1 MSADLRNDEGQRGP
15 GRSDPP
21 GRLRCSAGS
30 SSSSSGCSLFAKWLR
45 SSSRCC
51 SASSSPSPAGRWSA
65 YSSGV
70 ASGTEFALALAIF
83 AVPLAV
89 ILLAACVA
97 ALSVGELVVQIPRYE
112 SRLNAAVAAL
122 QDQLTQLGIGADA
135 GAITAIISP
144 ERIFAFVR
152 PVASAVSEAG
162 GAMFVVAFTVI
173 YALAGG
179 TSLRARAAAAFGE
192 HHPLVL
198 GTERFATD
206 LRRYLVVHPK
216 LGLFAAVLSF
226 VLLFVLG
233 VPFPVLWRSSCSPPA
248 SSPEHRL
255 CHRSHPAGN
264 SAPTS
269 TTG

>member
-1 MSADLRNDEGQRGP
+1 M
-15 GRSDPP
+15 
-21 GRLRCSAGS
+21 
-30 SSSSSGCSLFAKWLR
+30 
-45 SSSRCC
+45 
-51 SASSSPSPAGRWSA
+51 
-65 YSSGV
+65 
-70 ASGTEFALALAIF
+70 ASGTELPWRSRSWT
-83 AVPLAV
+83 VLAV

-97 ALSVGELVVQIPRYE
+97 ALSVGELVIQIPRYE
-112 SRLNAAVAAL
+112 SRLNAALAAL
-122 QDQLTQLGIGADA
+122 RDQLTQLGIGADA

-152 PVASAVSEAG
+152 PVASAVSDAG

-192 HHPLVL
+192 QHPLLL

-206 LRRYLVVHPK
+206 LRRYLVVRAK

-233 VPFPVLWRSSCSPPA
+233 VPFPVLWAILVFAASFIPNIGYLHRRHPADDPRLPRQRAGGGGDGDHRLYPHQFRPGPVPPA
-248 SSPEHRL
+248 GGHGRASS
-255 CHRSHPAGN
+255 
-264 SAPTS
+264 T
-269 TTG
+269 